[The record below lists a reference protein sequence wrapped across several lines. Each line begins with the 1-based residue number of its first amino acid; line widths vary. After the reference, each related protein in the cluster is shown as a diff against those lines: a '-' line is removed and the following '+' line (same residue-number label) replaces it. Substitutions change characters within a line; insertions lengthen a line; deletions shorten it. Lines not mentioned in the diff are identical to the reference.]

1 MCTSA
6 AFIKYFHSIF
16 IFHYLRN
23 HRFFYKM
30 HDYILTLSC
39 ADRTGIVHAVSG
51 WLLKQQGNILEAQQ
65 YGDPE
70 TKQFF
75 LRIHFGLPAP
85 SAPDTLRERFDIVAR
100 RSEEHTSE
108 LQSRGHLVCR
118 LLLEKKNEEF
128 VS

>member
-1 MCTSA
+1 
-6 AFIKYFHSIF
+6 
-16 IFHYLRN
+16 
-23 HRFFYKM
+23 M

-51 WLLKQQGNILEAQQ
+51 WLLKQEGNILEAQQ

-75 LRIHFGLPAP
+75 LRIHFGLPTLSTP
-85 SAPDTLRERFDIVAR
+85 KELRERFDIVARAFNMDAHFYDAQRPARLLLLVSKQGHCLNDLLFR

-108 LQSRGHLVCR
+108 LQSRFDLVCR
-118 LLLEKKNEEF
+118 L
-128 VS
+128 